1 MNTSKICAI
10 ILFIVCMVPL
20 SSHAGNFD
28 GTKPF
33 LCAVLDVHECIVNND
48 CKQVTLQSVNCP
60 RFLNVD
66 VKKKMITGMLED
78 ENIRKVA
85 IKSVNHLEGNLIL
98 QGMQEGR
105 AWSMVI
111 AEKTGKMT
119 LSVSGKDVGFVFFGE
134 CLAPFR

>member
-1 MNTSKICAI
+1 MNQSKLAI
-10 ILFIVCMVPL
+10 AIFFILCLVPL

-66 VKKKMITGMLED
+66 VKKKMITGTMED
-78 ENIRKVA
+78 LNVRKVA
-85 IKSVNHLEGNLIL
+85 IKTVHRLDGNLIL

-134 CLAPFR
+134 CLAP